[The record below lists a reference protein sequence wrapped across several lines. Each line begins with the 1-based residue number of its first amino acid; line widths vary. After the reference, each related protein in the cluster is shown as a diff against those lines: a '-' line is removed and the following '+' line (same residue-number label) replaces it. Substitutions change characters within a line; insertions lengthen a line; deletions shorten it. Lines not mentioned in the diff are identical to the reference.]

1 MSSNIVHCQLWMGG
15 VEPYMTEGFILTAF
29 QRMGEKPLNVK
40 VMRNK
45 ITGELCGYCFV
56 HFENDEEA
64 IKAMHKLNGKFIPNS
79 NPPTRFRLNNATSH
93 GKINMND
100 REFSLW
106 VGDLSPDVDDYQ
118 LYKAFASRYESIRA
132 AKVVLDST
140 GYSKGYGFI
149 QFANAEEQKHALTTM
164 NGFKGL
170 GNKPIK
176 ISTAV
181 PKVYRTTTS
190 TSVMTGGYNSSQD
203 YSQYYDSHNYWQ
215 SYSSWQ
221 SYYENSPAPHVFSS
235 NQQVPLQSS
244 QAKAH
249 EDDLELIDH
258 NTTTDVEAWNRE
270 VMERDYNLWDAV
282 ESSKWLPLETYC

>member
-15 VEPYMTEGFILTAF
+15 VEPYMNEQFIMSAF
-29 QRMGEKPLNVK
+29 QRMGEKPLSVK

-56 HFENDEEA
+56 HFQNDDEA

-79 NPPTRFRLNNATSH
+79 NPPSRFRLNNATSS
-93 GKINMND
+93 GKMNVNM
-100 REFSLW
+100 FSLW
-106 VGDLSPDVDDYQ
+106 VGDLSQDVDDYQ
-118 LYKAFASRYESIRA
+118 LYKAFASRYQSVRA
-132 AKVVLDST
+132 AKVVMDST
-140 GYSKGYGFI
+140 GHKKGYGFV
-149 QFANAEEQKHALTTM
+149 QFTNLEEQKHALTNM

-176 ISTAV
+176 TSTAV
-181 PKVYRTTTS
+181 PKSYKYPGSAT
-190 TSVMTGGYNSSQD
+190 QD
-203 YSQYYDSHNYWQ
+203 YSQYYDNHNYWQ

-221 SYYENSPAPHVFSS
+221 SYYGGSSPGSHTVHSS
-235 NQQVPLQSS
+235 IQQVPLES
-244 QAKAH
+244 QTQVQ
-249 EDDLELIDH
+249 DDLELIDH

-270 VMERDYNLWDAV
+270 LMERDYNLWDAM